1 MGTIKTTNIEPITG
15 SGTLTL
21 GQSGETITIPVMLTT
36 IQSAD
41 ADDYFQAYTYQ
52 NSGTSQNYVGGSQL
66 NEFGGYRII
75 E

>member
-1 MGTIKTTNIEPITG
+1 
-15 SGTLTL
+15 
-21 GQSGETITIPVMLTT
+21 MLTT

-66 NEFGGYRII
+66 NEFGGYKII
-75 E
+75 T